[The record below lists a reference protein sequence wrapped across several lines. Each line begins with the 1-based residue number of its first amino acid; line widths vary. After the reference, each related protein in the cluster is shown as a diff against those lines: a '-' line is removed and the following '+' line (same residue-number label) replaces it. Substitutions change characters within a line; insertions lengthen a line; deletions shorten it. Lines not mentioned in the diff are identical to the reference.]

1 MRSRFGFGASL
12 GRTSVSTSAGRPVS
26 GEDYSPDIPHKH
38 LPPVG
43 YKELPKPVKLGAL
56 LGPGVVLAA
65 AGIGSGEFVL
75 WPNIAQQ
82 VGLDYLWGALVGSI
96 FMFFIATEA
105 VRYTLATGETII
117 TGFARLWRGWTIG
130 FILMALLPNL
140 WPGYATGVATLLSF
154 IFGPLDIVLVTI
166 LSLVVI
172 VAALLLAPVAYRM
185 LEISMKIMMAVLAV
199 FIVFAAVAVT
209 ILDAGAWGE
218 LVLGLRNVGQLPPG
232 DVVDLPEFAGAI
244 AFAGAGGTGVLL
256 VSNYVRD
263 KNLGMGAHIPRIVS
277 PITGQEE
284 AGSNLG
290 YTFLPDE
297 ENMRRWRGWWRVMNR
312 EQFLTFFL
320 FTVLSIFLVS
330 TLAHVTLA
338 DRDAGSGFDF
348 IEVEAG
354 VIADTFGNIAWL
366 FFLVAGL
373 VALFSTNLAVWD
385 MIGRITADQLKVY
398 LLRDNQTW
406 TESRIYAIT
415 LVALLVFSCITLFSG
430 FQAPLLLLVIV
441 SFLSGVTS
449 FVYTILIV
457 TLNRRNLPV
466 HVRMGRVRAG
476 VMIAAVVFYGFF
488 FVVTVVDMI
497 NSYL

>member
-1 MRSRFGFGASL
+1 V
-12 GRTSVSTSAGRPVS
+12 TTSA
-26 GEDYSPDIPHKH
+26 DYSPDIPHKN
-38 LPPVG
+38 LPPVK
-43 YKELPKPVKLGAL
+43 YRELPEPVKLGAL

-82 VGLDYLWGALVGSI
+82 VGLDYMWGALLGSV

-117 TGFARLWRGWTIG
+117 TGFARVWRGWTIG

-140 WPGYATGVATLLSF
+140 WPGYATGTATLLSF
-154 IFGPLDIVLVTI
+154 IVGPLDIVLVTI
-166 LSLVVI
+166 ISLVLI
-172 VAALLLAPVAYRM
+172 VAALLLAPVVYRM
-185 LEISMKIMMAVLAV
+185 LEISMKVMMVVLAV
-199 FIVFAAVAVT
+199 FVVFAAVAVT
-209 ILDAGAWGE
+209 ILDVGAWGE
-218 LVLGLRNVGQLPPG
+218 LAAGLGHVGRLPPT

-256 VSNYVRD
+256 VSSYVRD

-290 YTFLPDE
+290 FTFLPDE

-312 EQFLTFFL
+312 EQFLSFFL
-320 FTVLSIFLVS
+320 FTVLSIFVVS

-348 IEVEAG
+348 IEIEAA
-354 VIADTFGNIAWL
+354 VIGETFGGFARL
-366 FFLVAGL
+366 FFLVAGI

-398 LLRDNQTW
+398 LLRENAKW

-415 LVALLVFSCITLFSG
+415 LAALLVFSICTLFSG

-457 TLNRRNLPV
+457 VLNRRNLPS
-466 HVRMGRVRAG
+466 HVRMGNVRTA

-497 NSYL
+497 DSYL

>member
-1 MRSRFGFGASL
+1 V
-12 GRTSVSTSAGRPVS
+12 TTSAGRSVS

-38 LPPVG
+38 IPPVG
-43 YKELPKPVKLGAL
+43 YKELPPPVRLGAL

-82 VGLDYLWGALVGSI
+82 VGLDYMWGALLGSI

-185 LEISMKIMMAVLAV
+185 LEISMKIMMAVLAA

-209 ILDAGAWGE
+209 ILDAGAWVD
-218 LVLGLRNVGQLPPG
+218 LVLGLRHVGQLPPG
-232 DVVDLPEFAGAI
+232 DVVDLAEYAGAI

-256 VSNYVRD
+256 VSSYVRD

-312 EQFLTFFL
+312 EQFLSFFL
-320 FTVLSIFLVS
+320 FTVLSIFLVA

-348 IEVEAG
+348 IEIESG
-354 VIADTFGNIAWL
+354 VIGETFSGLARL

-398 LLRDNQTW
+398 LLRNNQAW

-415 LVALLVFSCITLFSG
+415 LVALLVFSVITLFSG

-457 TLNRRNLPV
+457 VLNRRNLPV
-466 HVRMGRVRAG
+466 HVRMGWVRTG
-476 VMIAAVVFYGFF
+476 VMTAAVVFYGFF
-488 FVVTVVDMI
+488 FVVTVVDLI
-497 NSYL
+497 NNYL